1 MTHAPL
7 TRPPVPRSTTTAF
20 RAREITVM
28 LTVAA
33 VAIWIGVIA
42 FVLMRQPILGGD
54 FMEFYTFAALA
65 RGGQWSLQYDWTA
78 FHKLQ
83 IALVPASAPYFYA
96 PAYPPLAPMLYWPLS
111 ALPFPAAFVTWAVG
125 SSIIY
130 IALIDSLGRLTAT
143 LPRAHALLGA
153 LLFPGF
159 IAVIVLGQ
167 TTIWPLVG
175 FIAAFHAM
183 RLGKLFLAGLC
194 VALVAIKPHF
204 GIAFAFVLLLT
215 GSWRVIAGAAAGLT
229 FLASATLAICG
240 RAAIDV
246 YIATTRLALAN
257 PGALEPLDARHTH
270 AVHAVLSA
278 ALPSSL
284 VTPVWLAVTV
294 GVAVVTAM
302 VWRRSASWP
311 MRFTALLLATLLSS
325 PHVLVYDSV
334 LLAPAIVW
342 LIDQAGTSGQRWVGA
357 MAALLAIAFV
367 LPVARLSF
375 LPLTIPLMAG
385 LLAVCFVQ
393 ALPDASA
400 AGGGRH

>member
-1 MTHAPL
+1 LTHAPL
-7 TRPPVPRSTTTAF
+7 TRPPVPRSTTNAF

-28 LTVAA
+28 LAIAA
-33 VAIWIGVIA
+33 ITIWIGVVA
-42 FVLMRQPILGGD
+42 FVLMRQPVPGGD
-54 FMEFYTFAALA
+54 FMEFYVFGALA
-65 RGGQWSLQYDWTA
+65 RAGQWSLQYDWTA
-78 FHKLQ
+78 FHDLQ
-83 IALVPASAPYFYA
+83 VSLVPASAPYFYA
-96 PAYPPLAPMLYWPLS
+96 PAYPPLVPLLYWPLS
-111 ALPFPAAFVTWAVG
+111 ALPFPAAFIAWAVG
-125 SSIIY
+125 SSVIY
-130 IALIDSLGRLTAT
+130 IALIDSVGRLTTT
-143 LPRAHALLGA
+143 LPRAHAVLGA

-175 FIAAFHAM
+175 FVAAFHAM
-183 RLGKLFLAGLC
+183 RAGKPFLAGLC
-194 VALVAIKPHF
+194 FAIVAIKPHF
-204 GIAFAFVLLLT
+204 GIALALVLLLT
-215 GSWRVIAGAAAGLT
+215 GSSRVVAGAAAGVAV
-229 FLASATLAICG
+229 LAAGTLAICG

-246 YIATTRLALAN
+246 YIATTRLALTN

-270 AVHAVLSA
+270 AVHAVLA
-278 ALPSSL
+278 TALPSSL
-284 VTPVWLAVTV
+284 VTPVWLALTA

-325 PHVLVYDSV
+325 PHVLVYDSL
-334 LLAPAIVW
+334 LLAPAMVW

-393 ALPDASA
+393 ALPDASP
-400 AGGGRH
+400 AGGGRP